1 MLGCAQFAKGHYV
14 AISSIMFASTL
25 EFIFY
30 KERNSR
36 VEQQKMAIE
45 LINYFD
51 QNKLGN
57 IVKIDYRN

>member
-1 MLGCAQFAKGHYV
+1 
-14 AISSIMFASTL
+14 MFASTL